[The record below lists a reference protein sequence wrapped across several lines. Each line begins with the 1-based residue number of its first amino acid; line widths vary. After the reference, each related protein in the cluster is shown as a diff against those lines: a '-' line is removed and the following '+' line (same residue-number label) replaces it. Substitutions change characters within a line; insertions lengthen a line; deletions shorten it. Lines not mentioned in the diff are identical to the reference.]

1 MPSYTNL
8 HVKMQRDSNAIP
20 WGFRMQ
26 GGRDFNCP
34 IQIQYVN
41 PNSLAERC
49 GMQTNDYIL
58 RIGQAST
65 EHLQHQEA
73 QEQIKRQSNVLEFV
87 LQRGAPPTTADY
99 NNRIDFST
107 PQPIHPHFYPQ
118 SNYQTPP
125 QSPGPQIV
133 MPISNNRTIS
143 SQTYNTPIGLY
154 SADNITD
161 TIARTLKSI
170 NVASNPSFEE
180 SPRNANEYQP
190 TAAKSMPKP
199 APAPHNNFSKP
210 TPPPPPPTMSAPP
223 KAQQPTY
230 PTPFGAPPKPIGNKP
245 AFNSNAQVPSGAG
258 NRGPKKG
265 TRGTALLNQNDNAN
279 QIAICHTCGVKIRG
293 PFISAVGNCYC
304 VNHFTCSHCSKD
316 LVDCGFIEENGK
328 LYCEQDFE
336 QFLAPHCSK
345 CSQKILKECVH
356 ALEQTWHPECFV
368 CTACKKSIGSGS
380 FHVEEGQ
387 PYCTEDYRRM
397 FQAKCTSCEFPI
409 EPGDKYLEAIG
420 GTYHVECFNCSQCQT
435 SLDGQPF
442 VVKNNR
448 PYCRQHGHPVGS
460 LFN

>member
-8 HVKMQRDSNAIP
+8 HVKMQRDSNTIP

-34 IQIQYVN
+34 VQIQYVN

-58 RIGQAST
+58 QIGQAST
-65 EHLQHQEA
+65 EYLQHQEV
-73 QEQIKRQSNVLEFV
+73 QEHIRRQNNILEFV

-99 NNRIDFST
+99 NSQVNFST
-107 PQPIHPHFYPQ
+107 PQPIHPHFSPQ
-118 SNYQTPP
+118 SNYPTPP

-161 TIARTLKSI
+161 TITRTLKSMNI
-170 NVASNPSFEE
+170 AGDHKDDEQ
-180 SPRNANEYQP
+180 PRNANEYK
-190 TAAKSMPKP
+190 AAPSKSMPKP
-199 APAPHNNFSKP
+199 
-210 TPPPPPPTMSAPP
+210 TVPPPPPPPS
-223 KAQQPTY
+223 QQHQSH
-230 PTPFGAPPKPIGNKP
+230 PTPYTAPPKPIGNKP
-245 AFNSNAQVPSGAG
+245 SFNANPQAPAGAG
-258 NRGPKKG
+258 NRGVKKG
-265 TRGTALLNQNDNAN
+265 TRGTASLNQNDNAN
-279 QIAICHTCGVKIRG
+279 QIAICHGCGVKIRG

-336 QFLAPHCSK
+336 QFLAPHCAK
-345 CSQKILKECVH
+345 CSQKIVKECVH
-356 ALEQTWHPECFV
+356 ALEQTWHPECFL

-380 FHVEEGQ
+380 FHVEEGH

-397 FQAKCTSCEFPI
+397 FQAKCISCEFPI

-420 GTYHVECFNCSQCQT
+420 GTYHVECFTCSQCQV
-435 SLDGQPF
+435 SLEGQPF
-442 VVKNNR
+442 VAKNNR
-448 PYCRQHGHPVGS
+448 PYCRQHGRPAASVY
-460 LFN
+460 N